1 MTWAMTELDRVGCAV
16 LADAIGETPE
26 TVMSVHQLRRGL
38 CRSLVLGPP
47 DRPEAAVTQAHSHPA
62 EPTGFGNDPD
72 QLWTLLRPLDQ
83 WSAVNVSCAVGPSL
97 AELVERDTGRACWL
111 CDETYYTLDR
121 PVIRWTHPAVRH
133 LTLADVDLLERST
146 ADLDMAGWR
155 FGSAEALV
163 AEGSAAGAV
172 VEDRLV
178 AVAFTAARGDRHV
191 GVGIV
196 TAEPWRGRG
205 LATAAAVL
213 VCGEI
218 QRAGQL
224 PVWSTSVDNSAS
236 RRVAAKLGFSEVSRR
251 VYVNQAPPLRN

>member
-1 MTWAMTELDRVGCAV
+1 MTWSITELDRAGCAT

-26 TVMSVHQLRRGL
+26 TLMSVHQLRREL

-47 DRPEAAVTQAHSHPA
+47 DRPRAAATQDHAHPT
-62 EPTGFGNDPD
+62 EPTGFGNDAD
-72 QLWTLLRPLDQ
+72 QLWMLLRHLDA

-97 AELVERDTGRACWL
+97 AALVERHTGRSCWL
-111 CDETYYTLDR
+111 CEETYSTLER
-121 PVIRWTHPAVRH
+121 PVISWTDPSVHH
-133 LTLADVDLLERST
+133 LTLADVDLMERST
-146 ADLDMAGWR
+146 VDLDMVGWR
-155 FGSAEALV
+155 FGSARSLI
-163 AEGSAAGAV
+163 AEGAAAGAV

-213 VCGEI
+213 VCEEI

-224 PVWSTSVDNSAS
+224 PVWSTSVDNGAS
-236 RRVAAKLGFSEVSRR
+236 RRVAAKLGFTEVSRR
-251 VYVNQAPPLRN
+251 VYVNRA